1 MPDSVRVSPK
11 YVRDR
16 MQAGEETLLVCAYE
30 DEEKHRQFDL
40 EGSIGL
46 SELQSQLP
54 SIGKE
59 REIVFYCS

>member
-1 MPDSVRVSPK
+1 MVDTVRVKPG
-11 YVRDR
+11 YVWNKLKSGAD
-16 MQAGEETLLVCAYE
+16 TLLVCAYE

-46 SELQSQLP
+46 AAFRTELP

-59 REIVFYCS
+59 REVVFYCS